1 MDRRQGGFTLLV
13 LLAVLGIVAALFA
26 AQLAEGASERARVQ
40 RELVTLGQVR
50 DALIARAAADLS
62 RPGSLPCPDT
72 NHDGIADGS
81 TCASPYVGRL
91 PWRTLDLPEPRDA
104 AGETFW
110 YAISTPYRDSS
121 LAGSL
126 NSDTA
131 GTITVNGAGAVPLA
145 TDVVAV
151 VIAPRAP
158 LSGQT
163 RDPADSTTL
172 DDRSNYLEGE
182 NATSVGADTLFQHE
196 DESSTFND
204 FVLPITRAMLMRAVE
219 KRVARQARAC
229 LTDYA
234 AVQTYLPYA
243 AAMSDTTIYAEQS
256 GVLYGRIPKALLAG
270 AWPTDRVQNP
280 DEAGTEQCFSP
291 PWWSDWDELLLYR
304 VASPRTASP
313 TGSCPASCLFVNGTS
328 SIEAVVI
335 VAGKALSS
343 PVNQAPR
350 STNKTLPQYY
360 LEAASGI
367 DNSMGLA
374 SSRTFVRADTA
385 STFNDRVECIGTSA
399 LCD

>member
-1 MDRRQGGFTLLV
+1 VDV
-13 LLAVLGIVAALFA
+13 
-26 AQLAEGASERARVQ
+26 
-40 RELVTLGQVR
+40 
-50 DALIARAAADLS
+50 
-62 RPGSLPCPDT
+62 
-72 NHDGIADGS
+72 
-81 TCASPYVGRL
+81 
-91 PWRTLDLPEPRDA
+91 
-104 AGETFW
+104 AGEPFW
-110 YAISTPYRDSS
+110 YAIAGRYRDTSTV
-121 LAGSL
+121 GSL
-126 NSDTA
+126 NSETA
-131 GTITVNGAGAVPLA
+131 GEITVNGAGGVPLA

-151 VIAPRAP
+151 VIAPRAA

-163 RDPADSTTL
+163 RDPANSATL
-172 DDRSNYLEGE
+172 NDRANYLEGE
-182 NATSVGADTLFQHE
+182 NATSVGADTLFLHQA
-196 DESSTFND
+196 ESDTFND

-243 AAMSDTTIYAEQS
+243 APMSDTTIYAEQS
-256 GVLYGRIPKALLAG
+256 GVLYGRIPKGLLAG
-270 AWPTDRVQNP
+270 AWPADRVQNP
-280 DEAGTEQCFSP
+280 DEAGTEQCFGP
-291 PWWSDWDELLLYR
+291 AWWGDWDELLLYR

-385 STFNDRVECIGTSA
+385 STFNDRVECIGISA
-399 LCD
+399 LCN